1 MEEKLLRELA
11 EQYLVPFISGSELL
25 PDTINSKKNDRL
37 VGIVDPC
44 TIQFKADKKDQY
56 RLALRRSQ
64 HFAQV
69 ASGEVIEKH
78 VVDAFVNAVND
89 IKDGFNSAYKSD
101 LLSSLQRRIVSKA
114 ICTTSIQPTL
124 ITAIENLNSWSTR
137 LYEGKP
143 ISVSLGLIPESL
155 GEGPLISEAYKHDF
169 GSVLTNGYD
178 TLLTFDINGHIHS
191 HESLQPNTPA
201 PSYAPYR
208 QAQIAAWSEN
218 GKIGLTL
225 NRLGEILI
233 FKDQKLL
240 FARRSG
246 IWHFLIHEPTLAQIK
261 KPNNLEVRK
270 AIYESCLDAS
280 FARTGA
286 CIGIVTSRNTNKWQ
300 EIVPSDADHLWKLT
314 SIKAKTISK
323 IIGNK
328 KFQELDRRLRQELL
342 AIDGATILNHEGTV
356 LAVGAILKI
365 PGGST
370 GGGRLA
376 AAKALSN
383 LGLGIKISQD
393 GGIQG
398 FYGDNNSP
406 QFSIM

>member
-25 PDTINSKKNDRL
+25 PDTIESTKHDKL
-37 VGIVDPC
+37 VGSFDPC
-44 TIQFKADKKDQY
+44 TIHFKAEKADHY

-64 HFAQV
+64 HFDKV
-69 ASGEVIEKH
+69 GSGRVIEKH
-78 VVDAFVNAVND
+78 VVDAFVEAVND
-89 IKDGFNSAYKSD
+89 IKGGLNSPYKSD

-114 ICTTSIQPTL
+114 ICGTSIQPTL
-124 ITAIENLNSWSTR
+124 ITAIDNLNSWSTR

-143 ISVSLGLIPESL
+143 ISISLGLIPESI
-155 GEGPLISEAYKHDF
+155 GEGPLLSEAYKHDF

-178 TLLTFDINGHIHS
+178 TLLTFDINGYIHS
-191 HESLQPNTPA
+191 HESLLSHTPT

-218 GKIGLTL
+218 GKIGITL

-261 KPNNLEVRK
+261 KPNNIEVRK

-286 CIGIVTSRNTNKWQ
+286 CIGVVTSKNTNKWK
-300 EIVPSDADHLWKLT
+300 EIVPSEADHLQEQT
-314 SIKAKTISK
+314 SAKSKTISK

-328 KFQELDRRLRQELL
+328 KFQDLDRRLRQELL
-342 AIDGATILNHEGTV
+342 AIDGATILSYEGTV
-356 LAVGAILKI
+356 LAVGAILRI

-398 FYGDNNSP
+398 FYGDSPAP

>member
-1 MEEKLLRELA
+1 MEENLLRELA
-11 EQYLVPFISGSELL
+11 ERYLLPFISGSELL
-25 PDTINSKKNDRL
+25 PGTIPSNKHDKL
-37 VGIVDPC
+37 VGLFDPS
-44 TIQFKADKKDQY
+44 TIHFKADKADQY

-64 HFAQV
+64 HFDKV
-69 ASGEVIEKH
+69 GSKRVIEKH
-78 VVDAFVNAVND
+78 VVDGFISSIND
-89 IKDGFNSAYKSD
+89 IRDGLSSPYTSD
-101 LLSSLQRRIVSKA
+101 LLASLQRRIVSKSICDSSTQPA
-114 ICTTSIQPTL
+114 IVSG
-124 ITAIENLNSWSTR
+124 IENLNSWSAK

-155 GEGPLISEAYKHDF
+155 EHGPLLSEAYKQDF

-178 TLLTFDINGHIHS
+178 TILTFDINGYIQT
-191 HESLQPNTPA
+191 HESLQAPTPA

-208 QAQIAAWSEN
+208 QAQIAAWSKD
-218 GKIGLTL
+218 GRIGLTL

-240 FARRSG
+240 FVRRSG
-246 IWHFLIHEPTLAQIK
+246 IWHFLTHEPTLAQIK
-261 KPNNLEVRK
+261 KPNNVAARK

-286 CIGIVTSRNTNKWQ
+286 CLGVITSNYATKWQ
-300 EIVPSDADHLWKLT
+300 KIVPSKSDHLSKQE
-314 SIKAKTISK
+314 SIKSQTIAKV
-323 IIGNK
+323 IGNRP
-328 KFQELDRRLRQELL
+328 FQDLDRRLRQELL
-342 AIDGATILNHEGTV
+342 AIDGATILDHDGKI

-365 PGGST
+365 PGGSS

-376 AAKALSN
+376 AAQALSD

-398 FYGDNNSP
+398 FYGGTSDP